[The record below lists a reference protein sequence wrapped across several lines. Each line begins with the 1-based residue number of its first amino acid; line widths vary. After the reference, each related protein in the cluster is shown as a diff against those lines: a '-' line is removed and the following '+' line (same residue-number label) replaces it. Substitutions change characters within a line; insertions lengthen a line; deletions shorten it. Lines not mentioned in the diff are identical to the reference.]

1 MFLGKLSSLC
11 WRPIVGGITN
21 SMFAPDVKALQ
32 FLVWLISV
40 TIVKTFIMN
49 ATAKLTYLVVDSN
62 DPFLICSNVL
72 LSLISDILVYAWLT
86 DQVEGMAQK
95 CRTFLADAIDVHFF
109 TSVLHNNYLLKFLVT
124 KLHWSCC
131 FVFHVV
137 REIIVLC
144 FTFSSLTFCVW
155 KLKIAILTSSA
166 NKKVMQIERNERLSS
181 TYNFLYIWET

>member
-1 MFLGKLSSLC
+1 
-11 WRPIVGGITN
+11 
-21 SMFAPDVKALQ
+21 MFAPDVKALQ

-95 CRTFLADAIDVHFF
+95 CRIFLADAIDVHFF
-109 TSVLHNNYLLKFLVT
+109 TFVLHNNYLLKFLVT
-124 KLHWSCC
+124 KLH
-131 FVFHVV
+131 
-137 REIIVLC
+137 
-144 FTFSSLTFCVW
+144 
-155 KLKIAILTSSA
+155 
-166 NKKVMQIERNERLSS
+166 
-181 TYNFLYIWET
+181 